1 MIFFIASCSAKGEA
15 ELEYGTAYQK
25 NDYKEMFPRV
35 MADDSVLN
43 IEAEMVVEESLY
55 IDEGTMAKSEAALSS
70 TAGSQRLRTFSGGCT
85 VRTSSPADSIIE
97 AVKIAEKYEGW
108 VESSS
113 DTFVK
118 LRVRAKYFKTAF
130 NDILK
135 LGSVADKYEETA
147 DVTDQ
152 YADLKGRIDILSQ
165 TRDRLATLLA
175 AEKDTARKVSILK
188 EIKRVDDQIDKL
200 QASFETLKTAIAWSV
215 IDVSFIPYNYDYPV
229 PLRGNRAFAWIENL
243 DPFRVSL
250 KNVYRKVVV
259 KLPEDFAILKGRHC
273 YFHGE
278 AADGTV
284 IKIGTVDNN
293 PYGTS
298 NFWCDAVI
306 HRIGMSFKEEPE
318 IGESGEVSWVLFKS
332 KGGDDF
338 YYLTGFLTKRKLLYV
353 VEVLFPNTE
362 TYEKRIVGVKEAI
375 EGLKIK

>member
-1 MIFFIASCSAKGEA
+1 MP
-15 ELEYGTAYQK
+15 ELEYGTVYSEDNRSFSPAMSEDLALYE
-25 NDYKEMFPRV
+25 EM
-35 MADDSVLN
+35 A
-43 IEAEMVVEESLY
+43 VEESEY
-55 IDEGTMAKSEAALSS
+55 MVGEGAMVKPEAALGGTPS
-70 TAGSQRLRTFSGGCT
+70 GSQRLRTFSGGCT

-135 LGSVADKYEETA
+135 LGSVTDKYEETA

-152 YADLKGRIDILSQ
+152 YADLKGRINILSQ
-165 TRDRLATLLA
+165 TRDRLAALLA
-175 AEKDTARKVSILK
+175 AEKDTAKKVSILR

-200 QASFETLKTAIAWSV
+200 KASFETLETAIAWSV

-229 PLRGNRAFAWIENL
+229 PLKGDRAFAWIENL
-243 DPFRVSL
+243 NPFRVSL
-250 KNVYRKVVV
+250 KNVYRKVSIE
-259 KLPEDFAILKGRHC
+259 LPEDFAILKGRQL

-284 IKIGTVDNN
+284 IRIGTVDNN
-293 PYGTS
+293 PYGENS
-298 NFWCDAVI
+298 FWRDAVI
-306 HRIGMSFKEEPE
+306 HRIGMGFKEEPE
-318 IGESGEVSWVLFKS
+318 IGESGEVSWVLFES

-353 VEVLFPNTE
+353 VEVLFPSTE
-362 TYEKRIVGVKEAI
+362 TYEKRFDSVKKTI

>member
-1 MIFFIASCSAKGEA
+1 MP
-15 ELEYGTAYQK
+15 ELQYVKA
-25 NDYKEMFPRV
+25 YKEDNKSFSSAMSEDLALYEEV
-35 MADDSVLN
+35 AT
-43 IEAEMVVEESLY
+43 VEESELWA
-55 IDEGTMAKSEAALSS
+55 DEGAMVKSAAALGS

-85 VRTSSPADSIIE
+85 IRTSSPADSIIE

-113 DTFVK
+113 DTFVQ

-135 LGSVADKYEETA
+135 LGSVTDKYEETT

-200 QASFETLKTAIAWSV
+200 KASFETLETAIAWSV

-229 PLRGNRAFAWIENL
+229 PLKGDRAFAWIENL
-243 DPFRVSL
+243 NPFRVSL
-250 KNVYRKVVV
+250 KNVYRKVSV
-259 KLPEDFAILKGRHC
+259 KLPEDFATLKGRQL

-293 PYGTS
+293 PYGES
-298 NFWCDAVI
+298 SFWRDAVI
-306 HRIGMSFKEEPE
+306 HRIGMGFKEEPE
-318 IGESGEVSWVLFKS
+318 TGESGEVSWVLFES

-353 VEVLFPNTE
+353 VEVLFPSTE
-362 TYEKRIVGVKEAI
+362 TYGKRFDNVKKAI